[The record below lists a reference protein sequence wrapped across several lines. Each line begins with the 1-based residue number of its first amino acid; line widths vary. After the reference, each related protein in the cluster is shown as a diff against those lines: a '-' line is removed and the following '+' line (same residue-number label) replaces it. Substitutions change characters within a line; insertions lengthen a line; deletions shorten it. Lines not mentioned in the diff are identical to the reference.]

1 MTCIDPLLGEEFSPV
16 KMLVALGLLFGV
28 LVAGLG
34 QAQAGAWLF
43 TADEKKSKIDLKV
56 TLDLGITKESD
67 SDSTKVEGTMMAELT
82 PDAQPVETIHIT
94 SGDFRSTKSKL
105 RLSYSLGPFGLLGN
119 AKFSMSDLS
128 IRIDPGDAGEDAELD
143 EEGNFTQEDNT
154 PTLSGLV
161 SYDVN
166 ALGNESQGEIDFSDP
181 EQFPED
187 QQADAFNIEGQ
198 LTWDGDQPVLKF
210 DFEIEQEVEPE
221 EFEGITVLV
230 VASGTLVA
238 RGERLSGPPLLAIE
252 SAGDGQLRLA
262 WEAGAYTLE
271 AAAEPTFAEP
281 QTIELTDG
289 QVEYIIKPSAA
300 HPHRFFRLRRQ

>member
-1 MTCIDPLLGEEFSPV
+1 MTCIDPLPGEEFSPV

-34 QAQAGAWLF
+34 QAQAGPWLF
-43 TADEKKSKIDLKV
+43 TADKKKSKIDLKV

-67 SDSTKVEGTMMAELT
+67 SDSTKVEGTMIAELT
-82 PDAQPVETIHIT
+82 PDAPPVETIHIT

-105 RLSYSLGPFGLLGN
+105 RLSYSLGPFGLFGN

-187 QQADAFNIEGQ
+187 QQAEAFTIEGQ

-210 DFEIEQEVEPE
+210 DFEIEQEVETE
-221 EFEGITVLV
+221 EFEGITVLIL
-230 VASGTLVA
+230 ASGTLVA
-238 RGERLSGPPLLAIE
+238 RGERLAGPPLLAIE
-252 SAGDGQLRLA
+252 PAGDGQLRLA
-262 WEAGAYTLE
+262 WESGAYTLE

-281 QTIELTDG
+281 ETIELADG
-289 QVEYIIKPSAA
+289 QAEHIIKPSVDY
-300 HPHRFFRLRRQ
+300 PHRFFRLRRQ

>member
-1 MTCIDPLLGEEFSPV
+1 MTCIDPLPGEKFSSV
-16 KMLVALGLLFGV
+16 KILVALGLLFGV

-34 QAQAGAWLF
+34 QVQAGPWLF
-43 TADEKKSKIDLKV
+43 TADEKKSKIDLEV
-56 TLDLGITKESD
+56 ILDLGITKESD
-67 SDSTKVEGTMMAELT
+67 SDSTKVEGTMIAELT
-82 PDAQPVETIHIT
+82 SDAPPVETIRMT

-105 RLSYSLGPFGLLGN
+105 RLNYSLGPFGLFGK

-210 DFEIEQEVEPE
+210 DFEIEQEVETE

-230 VASGTLVA
+230 LASGTLVA
-238 RGERLSGPPLLAIE
+238 RGERLAGPPLLAIE
-252 SAGDGQLRLA
+252 SAGDGQFRLA
-262 WEAGAYTLE
+262 WETGAYTLE

-289 QVEYIIKPSAA
+289 QVEYIIKPSAD

>member
-1 MTCIDPLLGEEFSPV
+1 MTCIDPLPGEKFPPV
-16 KMLVALGLLFGV
+16 KLFVVLGLLFWI
-28 LVAGLG
+28 LVTGLG
-34 QAQAGAWLF
+34 QAQAGLWLF

-56 TLDLGITKESD
+56 TLDLGITKDSD
-67 SDSTKVEGTMMAELT
+67 SDSTKVEGTMIAALT
-82 PDAQPVETIHIT
+82 PDVPPVETIHIT

-105 RLSYSLGPFGLLGN
+105 QLSYSLGPFGLFGK

-128 IRIDPGDAGEDAELD
+128 IRIDPGDAGEEAEVD
-143 EEGNFTQEDNT
+143 EEGYFTQEDNT
-154 PTLSGLV
+154 PTLRGVV

-187 QQADAFNIEGQ
+187 QQGEAFAIEGQ

-210 DFEIEQEVEPE
+210 DFEIEQEVETE

-230 VASGTLVA
+230 LASGTLVA
-238 RGERLSGPPLLAIE
+238 RGERLADRPLLAIVPI
-252 SAGDGQLRLA
+252 GDGQFRLA
-262 WEAGAYTLE
+262 WEVGAYVLE

-281 QTIELTDG
+281 ETIDLDDG
-289 QVEYIIKPSAA
+289 RVEFIADPDGDQ
-300 HPHRFFRLRRQ
+300 PQRFFRLRSR